1 MNGLVGQR
9 RNIFRPRFWRMLR
22 DIQRFYREAPDFLC
36 SNSDNAYTIGAFL
49 ENYNYSESF
58 INDHLIPMGAAI
70 WSTTVEEMKNY
81 PVNAF
86 IRFFLSHGLLN
97 ITNRPVWRTVR
108 GGSKEYVRRLTES
121 YKHNIRFEKV
131 LRISRK
137 SDCVEIKDILKNC
150 ILTKG
155 VKVDE
160 LPTFDIEYLFLNI
173 RSRSIGESIELVVTC
188 PDDGETKVN
197 TTIYID
203 EIEVKKN
210 KEHSTDIKIDDTY
223 TMRMKYPS
231 LDEFIDENFNFEGQ
245 SDNSFDIIAS
255 CIDMVFSEEEAWEA
269 KDCTKKELIEFVE
282 QMNSAQFKQIENFFD
297 TMPQL
302 SHEIEVVNPKTKVKS
317 TVILEGLAS
326 FFG

>member
-1 MNGLVGQR
+1 MPLPKIVTPSYELTLPSNGKKIRYRPFLVKEEK
-9 RNIFRPRFWRMLR
+9 IL
-22 DIQRFYREAPDFLC
+22 ILAIE
-36 SNSDNAYTIGAFL
+36 SDSL
-49 ENYNYSESF
+49 
-58 INDHLIPMGAAI
+58 
-70 WSTTVEEMKNY
+70 
-81 PVNAF
+81 
-86 IRFFLSHGLLN
+86 
-97 ITNRPVWRTVR
+97 
-108 GGSKEYVRRLTES
+108 KE
-121 YKHNIRFEKV
+121 
-131 LRISRK
+131 ISR
-137 SDCVEIKDILKNC
+137 SIKDILKNC

-155 VKVDE
+155 IKVDE

-210 KEHSTDIKIDDTY
+210 KEHNTDVKIDDTY

-282 QMNSAQFKQIENFFD
+282 QMNSAQFKEIEKFFD

>member
-1 MNGLVGQR
+1 MPLPKIVTPSYELKLPSNGKKISYRPFLVKEEK
-9 RNIFRPRFWRMLR
+9 IL
-22 DIQRFYREAPDFLC
+22 ILAIE
-36 SNSDNAYTIGAFL
+36 SDSL
-49 ENYNYSESF
+49 
-58 INDHLIPMGAAI
+58 
-70 WSTTVEEMKNY
+70 
-81 PVNAF
+81 
-86 IRFFLSHGLLN
+86 
-97 ITNRPVWRTVR
+97 
-108 GGSKEYVRRLTES
+108 KE
-121 YKHNIRFEKV
+121 
-131 LRISRK
+131 ISR
-137 SDCVEIKDILKNC
+137 SIKDILKNC

-155 VKVDE
+155 IKVDE

-282 QMNSAQFKQIENFFD
+282 QMNSSQFKEIEKFFD

-302 SHEIEVVNPKTKVKS
+302 SHQIEVVNPKTKVKS
-317 TVILEGLAS
+317 TVTLEGLAS

>member
-1 MNGLVGQR
+1 MPLPKIVTPSYELKLPSNGKKIKYRPFLVKEEK
-9 RNIFRPRFWRMLR
+9 IL
-22 DIQRFYREAPDFLC
+22 ILAIE
-36 SNSDNAYTIGAFL
+36 SDSL
-49 ENYNYSESF
+49 
-58 INDHLIPMGAAI
+58 
-70 WSTTVEEMKNY
+70 
-81 PVNAF
+81 
-86 IRFFLSHGLLN
+86 
-97 ITNRPVWRTVR
+97 
-108 GGSKEYVRRLTES
+108 KE
-121 YKHNIRFEKV
+121 
-131 LRISRK
+131 ISR
-137 SDCVEIKDILKNC
+137 SIKDILKNC

-155 VKVDE
+155 IKVDE

-282 QMNSAQFKQIENFFD
+282 QMNSAQFKEIEKFFD

-302 SHEIEVVNPKTKVKS
+302 SHQIEVQNPKTKVKS
-317 TVILEGLAS
+317 TVTLEGLAS

>member
-1 MNGLVGQR
+1 MPLPKIVTPSYELTLPSNGKKISYRPFLVKEEK
-9 RNIFRPRFWRMLR
+9 IL
-22 DIQRFYREAPDFLC
+22 ILAIE
-36 SNSDNAYTIGAFL
+36 SDSL
-49 ENYNYSESF
+49 
-58 INDHLIPMGAAI
+58 
-70 WSTTVEEMKNY
+70 
-81 PVNAF
+81 
-86 IRFFLSHGLLN
+86 
-97 ITNRPVWRTVR
+97 
-108 GGSKEYVRRLTES
+108 KE
-121 YKHNIRFEKV
+121 
-131 LRISRK
+131 ISR
-137 SDCVEIKDILKNC
+137 SIKDILKNC

-155 VKVDE
+155 IKVDE

-210 KEHSTDIKIDDTY
+210 KEHNTDVKIDDTY

-282 QMNSAQFKQIENFFD
+282 QMNSAQFKEIEKFFD

-317 TVILEGLAS
+317 TVTLEGLAS

>member
-1 MNGLVGQR
+1 MPLPKNVTPSYELNLPSNGKKISYRPFLVKEEK
-9 RNIFRPRFWRMLR
+9 IL
-22 DIQRFYREAPDFLC
+22 ILAIE
-36 SNSDNAYTIGAFL
+36 SDSL
-49 ENYNYSESF
+49 
-58 INDHLIPMGAAI
+58 
-70 WSTTVEEMKNY
+70 
-81 PVNAF
+81 
-86 IRFFLSHGLLN
+86 
-97 ITNRPVWRTVR
+97 
-108 GGSKEYVRRLTES
+108 KE
-121 YKHNIRFEKV
+121 
-131 LRISRK
+131 ISR
-137 SDCVEIKDILKNC
+137 SIKDILKNC

-160 LPTFDIEYLFLNI
+160 LPTFDIEYLFLNM

-255 CIDMVFSEEEAWEA
+255 CIDMVFSEDEAWEA

-282 QMNSAQFKQIENFFD
+282 QMNSSQFKEIEKFFD

-302 SHEIEVVNPKTKVKS
+302 SHQIEVVNPKTKVKS
-317 TVILEGLAS
+317 TVTLEGLAS

>member
-1 MNGLVGQR
+1 MPLPKIVTPSYELTLPSNGKKISYRPFLVKEEK
-9 RNIFRPRFWRMLR
+9 IL
-22 DIQRFYREAPDFLC
+22 ILAIE
-36 SNSDNAYTIGAFL
+36 SDSL
-49 ENYNYSESF
+49 
-58 INDHLIPMGAAI
+58 
-70 WSTTVEEMKNY
+70 
-81 PVNAF
+81 
-86 IRFFLSHGLLN
+86 
-97 ITNRPVWRTVR
+97 
-108 GGSKEYVRRLTES
+108 KE
-121 YKHNIRFEKV
+121 
-131 LRISRK
+131 ISR
-137 SDCVEIKDILKNC
+137 SIKDILKNC

-197 TTIYID
+197 TKIYID

-282 QMNSAQFKQIENFFD
+282 QMNSSQFKEIEKFFD

-302 SHEIEVVNPKTKVKS
+302 SHQIEVQNPKTKVKS
-317 TVILEGLAS
+317 TVTLEGLAS